1 MLNIYKTSCKF
12 NYHEFKENKLKLN
25 KTDWQIDTDNGLKNL
40 QNYQYQL
47 LQELYTIFNVGRDP
61 IFKGYNQSG
70 AIYGNWKLSNP
81 KLNNMNQLCN
91 IFMIYSDTL
100 NQYEFYHINLKT
112 YKIRKII
119 KKEFNITKKSLR
131 YKPY

>member
-12 NYHEFKENKLKLN
+12 NYDEFKEKKIKIN
-25 KTDWQIDTDNGLKNL
+25 KTDWSINTDYGYKNL

-47 LQELYTIFNVGRDP
+47 LQELYTIFNIGRDP
-61 IFKGYNQSG
+61 TFKGYNQSG

-81 KLNNMNQLCN
+81 KLNDINQLCN

-100 NQYEFYHINLKT
+100 KYY
-112 YKIRKII
+112 
-119 KKEFNITKKSLR
+119 ITD
-131 YKPY
+131 